1 MNDLIAWWTAS
12 AASTAFLNL
21 LRAIVLLLVGWQLAR
36 LAQRSTDRA
45 MPRASEDASLRLLVG
60 RVVFLI
66 IAGLGI
72 LTALDAIGV
81 PISSVIT
88 TLGIVGIAV
97 SLATQDLLK
106 NFFAGLYLLFERPF
120 RIGDEI
126 QLKDF
131 RGRVEHVDY
140 RTTILRT
147 AENVQVYV
155 PNATLIS
162 EVVLNRGKETKA
174 SALVEPVV
182 EPIVTP
188 APHSTALPGLTNDS
202 NPPRLS

>member
-1 MNDLIAWWTAS
+1 MDDLTTWWTAS
-12 AASTAFLNL
+12 GASLVFWNL
-21 LRAIVLLLVGWQLAR
+21 LRGVVLLLIGWKLAL
-36 LAQRSTDRA
+36 LAQASTDRA

-66 IAGLGI
+66 VAGLGI
-72 LTALDAIGV
+72 LTALDTVGV

-97 SLATQDLLK
+97 SLAMQDLLK

-131 RGRVEHVDY
+131 RGKVEHVDY

-147 AENVQVYV
+147 TENVQVYV

-162 EVVLNRGKETKA
+162 EIVLNRGKHP
-174 SALVEPVV
+174 VEPASTLPVAS
-182 EPIVTP
+182 P
-188 APHSTALPGLTNDS
+188 AAQTSSLTGSTND
-202 NPPRLS
+202 PDTPRAT